1 MRIRTIL
8 FTIALALT
16 LTHCASYDFSR
27 RVVEQGNLLPQEK
40 IDRLKIGMSKNDVA
54 ILMGTSL
61 LNPIVDPNRWDY
73 SYTYRKG
80 SGILMVRSL
89 SLYFSHD
96 RLIRI
101 ERKV

>member
-1 MRIRTIL
+1 MRVNTIL
-8 FTIALALT
+8 FTIALTLT

-27 RVVEQGNLLPQEK
+27 RVVEQGNLLPQNK

-73 SYTYRKG
+73 SYTHRKG
-80 SGILMVRSL
+80 SGTLYVRSL
-89 SLYFSHD
+89 SLYFAHD